1 MSKSRPL
8 TGNWRVARR
17 LQAILLIPVLVAL
30 GLGGVRVKNSIG
42 TLQDAN
48 DAVRV
53 AELVQAAN
61 AYASDAINERD
72 VSVIPLLQGKRD
84 APTVVAARKV
94 TDADAKA
101 FDTAVARAP
110 KTAGLARRI
119 ELVREG
125 EKQLPTVRASA
136 FTAKVSGVQTEESYH
151 AVQHPL
157 MEISNELGFGSNNQA
172 SFGRTLYA
180 ISLTQAAESLVR
192 AIGTHLLVEDRDALA
207 DGELQTQ
214 LGSFSSYVYLEQVG
228 LQEYAGAGTA
238 GDMTRLRAALADA
251 QQKGAQQT
259 AKAAEEAKAAGQTF
273 VAPPALTKMINAIA
287 AGTPTDQLAA
297 EGITPESF
305 FAASALSFDAY
316 RGIEVHLTDTA
327 LASARSI
334 AADARRDAITN
345 GSVALGA
352 VLVAVLLAAWVART
366 MSRGMRRLSASAME
380 IAEQRLPAVITQL
393 SLAVPGQVDT
403 KVTPIPITTTDEIGE
418 VARAFDHVH
427 REAVRLAA
435 EQAVLR
441 GNVNTIF
448 TNLSRRNQSLIER
461 QLTLITELEEREA
474 DPEQLS
480 NLFKLDH
487 LATRVRR
494 NGENLLVLGG
504 ERPTQQWDHPLPL
517 VDVIRAAASEV
528 EQYERIELAGIPE
541 AEIHGRA
548 VTDLV
553 HLLAELLENATS
565 FSSPRSTVRVTATR
579 LPDTRIMVEI
589 HDKGIGLVPEDFALI
604 NHKLAN
610 PPTADADVYQ
620 YMGLF
625 VVGRLADRH
634 GIRVQL
640 RPAAGESGTTSLVML
655 PGTITWRS
663 GTESDA
669 DTLALAAFK
678 ARATPGLAALLAEG
692 PADPFGGHEAW
703 DDGIPASG
711 PATPF
716 GSAAPSGGPGT
727 AGAPATGG
735 PAASRGPAAPDVPA
749 QAGPPA
755 SSTSS
760 ASSGRPRRASK
771 RGRRPAKDG

>member
-8 TGNWRVARR
+8 TANWRVARR

-30 GLGGVRVKNSIG
+30 GLGGLRVKNSID

-48 DAVRV
+48 DAVHV

-61 AYASDAINERD
+61 TYASDAINERD
-72 VSVIPLLQGKRD
+72 VSVIPLLEGKRD
-84 APTVVAARKV
+84 APAVVAARKV
-94 TDADAKA
+94 TDADAEA
-101 FDTAVARAP
+101 FDAAVARAP

-119 ELVREG
+119 ELVRAG
-125 EKQLPTVRASA
+125 EKQLPVVRADA
-136 FTAKVSGVQTEESYH
+136 FTARSSGVQTEESYH

-157 MEISNELGFGSNNQA
+157 MEISNELGFGSSNQA

-192 AIGTHLLVEDRDALA
+192 SIGTHLLVENRDALA
-207 DGELQTQ
+207 QGELQTQ
-214 LGSFSSYVYLEQVG
+214 LGSFSSYAYLEQVG

-251 QQKGAQQT
+251 QKKGAQQT
-259 AKAAEEAKAAGQTF
+259 AKAAEEAKAAGQAF
-273 VAPPALTKMINAIA
+273 VTPPALQKMINEIA
-287 AGTPTDQLAA
+287 AGTPTEQLAA
-297 EGITPESF
+297 QGITPESF
-305 FAASALSFDAY
+305 FAASALAFNAY

-327 LASARSI
+327 LADARSI
-334 AADARRDAITN
+334 AADAKRDAIVN
-345 GSVALGA
+345 GSFALGA
-352 VLVAVLLAAWVART
+352 VLVALLLAAWVARS

-393 SLAVPGQVDT
+393 SQAVPGQVDT
-403 KVTPIPITTTDEIGE
+403 GVTPIPITTTDEIGE

-435 EQAVLR
+435 EQAALR

-461 QLTLITELEEREA
+461 QLALITHLEEREA

-480 NLFKLDH
+480 NLFRLDH

-528 EQYERIELAGIPE
+528 EQYERIELSGVPE
-541 AEIHGRA
+541 VEIHGRA

-589 HDKGIGLVPEDFALI
+589 HDQGIGLRPEDFAQI

-640 RPAAGESGTTSLVML
+640 RPAGGESGTTSLVML
-655 PGTITWRS
+655 PSTITWHG

-669 DTLALAAFK
+669 DTLALAAFR
-678 ARATPGLAALLAEG
+678 ARATPGSAALLADG
-692 PADPFGGHEAW
+692 PADPFGAHEAW
-703 DDGIPASG
+703 EDGIPAPG
-711 PATPF
+711 PATP
-716 GSAAPSGGPGT
+716 S
-727 AGAPATGG
+727 GAPAAAAASAAFGAPAVPDVPAPSG
-735 PAASRGPAAPDVPA
+735 PAAS
-749 QAGPPA
+749 PPP
-755 SSTSS
+755 
-760 ASSGRPRRASK
+760 SGRPRHTSK
-771 RGRRPAKDG
+771 RSRRPAKDG

>member
-30 GLGGVRVKNSIG
+30 GLGGVRVKNSID

-72 VSVIPLLQGKRD
+72 VSVIPLLEGKRN
-84 APTVVAARKV
+84 APAVVAARNV

-101 FDTAVARAP
+101 FDAAVARAP

-119 ELVREG
+119 ELVRAG
-125 EKQLPTVRASA
+125 EKQLSAVRADAFSA
-136 FTAKVSGVQTEESYH
+136 KTSGVQTEESYH

-157 MEISNELGFGSNNQA
+157 MEISNELGFGSSNQA

-207 DGELQTQ
+207 EGELQTQ

-228 LQEYAGAGTA
+228 LQEYAGAGTS

-273 VAPPALTKMINAIA
+273 VAPPALAAMLKEIA
-287 AGTPTDQLAA
+287 AGTPTEQLAA

-316 RGIEVHLTDTA
+316 RGIEVNLTDTA
-327 LASARSI
+327 LADARSI

-345 GSVALGA
+345 GSVVLGA
-352 VLVAVLLAAWVART
+352 VLLAFLLAAWVARS
-366 MSRGMRRLSASAME
+366 MSRGMRRLSASAIE

-393 SLAVPGQVDT
+393 TQAVPGQVDT
-403 KVTPIPITTTDEIGE
+403 RVAPIPITTTDEIGE

-435 EQAVLR
+435 EQALLR

-448 TNLSRRNQSLIER
+448 TNLSRRNQSLFES
-461 QLTLITELEEREA
+461 QLALITDLEEREA
-474 DPEQLS
+474 DPDQLA
-480 NLFKLDH
+480 NQFRLDPQ
-487 LATRVRR
+487 ATPVRR
-494 NGENLLVLGG
+494 TGENLL
-504 ERPTQQWDHPLPL
+504 
-517 VDVIRAAASEV
+517 
-528 EQYERIELAGIPE
+528 
-541 AEIHGRA
+541 
-548 VTDLV
+548 
-553 HLLAELLENATS
+553 
-565 FSSPRSTVRVTATR
+565 
-579 LPDTRIMVEI
+579 
-589 HDKGIGLVPEDFALI
+589 
-604 NHKLAN
+604 
-610 PPTADADVYQ
+610 
-620 YMGLF
+620 
-625 VVGRLADRH
+625 
-634 GIRVQL
+634 
-640 RPAAGESGTTSLVML
+640 
-655 PGTITWRS
+655 
-663 GTESDA
+663 
-669 DTLALAAFK
+669 
-678 ARATPGLAALLAEG
+678 
-692 PADPFGGHEAW
+692 
-703 DDGIPASG
+703 
-711 PATPF
+711 
-716 GSAAPSGGPGT
+716 
-727 AGAPATGG
+727 
-735 PAASRGPAAPDVPA
+735 
-749 QAGPPA
+749 
-755 SSTSS
+755 
-760 ASSGRPRRASK
+760 
-771 RGRRPAKDG
+771 

>member
-1 MSKSRPL
+1 M
-8 TGNWRVARR
+8 
-17 LQAILLIPVLVAL
+17 LVAL
-30 GLGGVRVKNSIG
+30 GLGGVRVKHSID
-42 TLQDAN
+42 TLRDAN
-48 DAVRV
+48 DAVHV

-72 VSVIPLLQGKRD
+72 VSVIPLLEGKRD
-84 APTVVAARKV
+84 APAVVAARKV

-110 KTAGLARRI
+110 KTAGLTRRI
-119 ELVREG
+119 ELVRAG
-125 EKQLPTVRASA
+125 EKQLAAVRASA
-136 FTAKVSGVQTEESYH
+136 FTAKSSGVQTEESYH

-157 MEISNELGFGSNNQA
+157 MELSNELGFGSNNQA

-192 AIGTHLLVEDRDALA
+192 AIGTHLLVEDRDTLA
-207 DGELQTQ
+207 GGELQNQ
-214 LGSFSSYVYLEQVG
+214 LGSFSSYAYLEQVG

-238 GDMTRLRAALADA
+238 GDMTRLRTALADA

-259 AKAAEEAKAAGQTF
+259 AKAAEEAKAAGQAF
-273 VAPPALTKMINAIA
+273 VAPPALTKMISEIA
-287 AGTPTDQLAA
+287 TGKTTGQLAA

-305 FAASALSFDAY
+305 FAASALAFDAY
-316 RGIEVHLTDTA
+316 RGIEVHLTDTS
-327 LASARSI
+327 LAGARSV

-345 GSVALGA
+345 GSAALGA
-352 VLVAVLLAAWVART
+352 VLAAVLLAAWVARS

-380 IAEQRLPAVITQL
+380 IAAQRLPAVITQL
-393 SLAVPGQVDT
+393 SQAVPGQVDT
-403 KVTPIPITTTDEIGE
+403 RVAPIPITTTDEIGE

-435 EQAVLR
+435 EQALLR

-461 QLTLITELEEREA
+461 QLALITDLEEREA
-474 DPEQLS
+474 DPEQLA

-528 EQYERIELAGIPE
+528 EQYERIELEGIPE

-589 HDKGIGLVPEDFALI
+589 HDQGIGLVPEDFALI

-655 PGTITWRS
+655 PGSITWS
-663 GTESDA
+663 SDTESDA
-669 DTLALAAFK
+669 DTLALAAFT
-678 ARATPGLAALLAEG
+678 ARATPGLADLLAAG
-692 PADPFGGHEAW
+692 PVDPFGAHEAW
-703 DDGIPASG
+703 DDGTLAAGSAARPG
-711 PATPF
+711 P
-716 GSAAPSGGPGT
+716 AAPSG
-727 AGAPATGG
+727 APATARPPGASAA
-735 PAASRGPAAPDVPA
+735 PAGSAVPAAPDAP
-749 QAGPPA
+749 
-755 SSTSS
+755 

>member
-17 LQAILLIPVLVAL
+17 LQAILLIPVLAAL
-30 GLGGVRVKNSIG
+30 GLGGLRVKNSID
-42 TLQDAN
+42 TLRDAN
-48 DAVRV
+48 DAVHV

-84 APTVVAARKV
+84 APAVVAARKV

-101 FDTAVARAP
+101 FDVAVARAP
-110 KTAGLARRI
+110 KTAGLTRRI
-119 ELVREG
+119 ELVRAG
-125 EKQLPTVRASA
+125 EKQLAAVRADA
-136 FTAKVSGVQTEESYH
+136 FTAKSSGVQTEESYH

-157 MEISNELGFGSNNQA
+157 MELSNELGFGSNNQA

-192 AIGTHLLVEDRDALA
+192 SIGTHLLVENRDALA
-207 DGELQTQ
+207 GGELQTQ
-214 LGSFSSYVYLEQVG
+214 LGSFSSYAYLEQVG

-251 QQKGAQQT
+251 QKKGVQQT
-259 AKAAEEAKAAGQTF
+259 AEAARKAKAAGQAF
-273 VAPPALTKMINAIA
+273 VTPPALTKMISEIA
-287 AGTPTDQLAA
+287 AGRTTEQLAA

-305 FAASALSFDAY
+305 FAASALAFDAY

-327 LASARSI
+327 LAAARSI

-352 VLVAVLLAAWVART
+352 VLAAVLLAAWVARS

-393 SLAVPGQVDT
+393 SQAVPGQVDT
-403 KVTPIPITTTDEIGE
+403 RVTPIPITTTDEIGE

-435 EQAVLR
+435 EQALLR

-461 QLTLITELEEREA
+461 QLALITDLEEREA
-474 DPEQLS
+474 DPEQLA
-480 NLFKLDH
+480 NLFRLDH

-528 EQYERIELAGIPE
+528 EQYERIQLEGIPE

-589 HDKGIGLVPEDFALI
+589 HDQGIGLAPEDFALI

-640 RPAAGESGTTSLVML
+640 RPSAAESGTTSLVML
-655 PGTITWRS
+655 PGTVTWRS
-663 GTESDA
+663 GTGSDS
-669 DTLALAAFK
+669 DTLALATVR
-678 ARATPGLAALLAEG
+678 ARATPELAALLADG
-692 PADPFGGHEAW
+692 PADPFGAHEAW
-703 DDGIPASG
+703 DDGMPAPR
-711 PATPF
+711 PAVP
-716 GSAAPSGGPGT
+716 SAAPAAAGVPGPS
-727 AGAPATGG
+727 AT
-735 PAASRGPAAPDVPA
+735 PAASEFASAPDVP
-749 QAGPPA
+749 GA
-755 SSTSS
+755 S
-760 ASSGRPRRASK
+760 APSGRTRHGSK
-771 RGRRPAKDG
+771 RGRRPAKEG

>member
-1 MSKSRPL
+1 M
-8 TGNWRVARR
+8 
-17 LQAILLIPVLVAL
+17 LVAL
-30 GLGGVRVKNSIG
+30 GLGGLRVKNSVD
-42 TLQDAN
+42 TLRDAD

-72 VSVIPLLQGKRD
+72 VSVIPLLQGRRD
-84 APTVVAARKV
+84 APAVVAARRV

-101 FDTAVARAP
+101 FDAAVARAP
-110 KTAGLARRI
+110 RTAGLARRI
-119 ELVREG
+119 ELVRAG
-125 EKQLPTVRASA
+125 EKQLPTVRANA
-136 FTAKVSGVQTEESYH
+136 FTVRTSGVQTEESYH

-157 MEISNELGFGSNNQA
+157 MELSNELGFGSNNQA

-192 AIGTHLLVEDRDALA
+192 SIGTHLLVENRDTLA
-207 DGELQTQ
+207 QNELQVQ

-238 GDMTRLRAALADA
+238 GDMARLRTALADA
-251 QQKGAQQT
+251 QKKGAQQA
-259 AKAAEEAKAAGQTF
+259 AKAAEEAKAAGQAF
-273 VAPPALTKMINAIA
+273 VTPPPLTKMIQEIA

-297 EGITPESF
+297 QGITPDSF
-305 FAASALSFDAY
+305 FAASALAFDAY
-316 RGIEVHLTDTA
+316 RSIEVHLTDTA
-327 LASARSI
+327 LAGARNI
-334 AADARRDAITN
+334 AADAKRDAIVN
-345 GSVALGA
+345 GSFALGA
-352 VLVAVLLAAWVART
+352 VLVALLLAAWVARS
-366 MSRGMRRLSASAME
+366 MSGGMRRLSASAIE

-393 SLAVPGQVDT
+393 TQAVPGQVDT
-403 KVTPIPITTTDEIGE
+403 KVTRIPITTTDEIGE

-427 REAVRLAA
+427 REAVRLAV
-435 EQAVLR
+435 EQAALR

-461 QLTLITELEEREA
+461 QLALITQLEEREA

-480 NLFKLDH
+480 NLFRLDH

-528 EQYERIELAGIPE
+528 EQYERIDLTGIPE
-541 AEIHGRA
+541 ADIHGRA

-565 FSSPRSTVRVTATR
+565 FSSPRSTVRVTASR

-589 HDKGIGLVPEDFALI
+589 HDQGIGLRPEDFALI

-620 YMGLF
+620 HMGLF

-640 RPAAGESGTTSLVML
+640 RPAAGESGTTSVVML

-663 GTESDA
+663 DTESDA
-669 DTLALAAFK
+669 DTLALAAFRT
-678 ARATPGLAALLAEG
+678 RAKPGVAALLLADG
-692 PADPFGGHEAW
+692 PADPFRAHEAW
-703 DDGIPASG
+703 EDGIPAPR
-711 PATPF
+711 PATPPGAPAAAPAAASAASAASAAF
-716 GSAAPSGGPGT
+716 AAPAASDTAAPSG
-727 AGAPATGG
+727 
-735 PAASRGPAAPDVPA
+735 
-749 QAGPPA
+749 PPP
-755 SSTSS
+755 
-760 ASSGRPRRASK
+760 SSGRSRRPSK
-771 RGRRPAKDG
+771 RGRRAAKED